1 MFNIRT
7 HEQLQAH
14 LSRTGDLSVTTLE
27 DLDLDVSAVPSL
39 AEAHLNGCRF
49 AEGSEMPAE
58 LSETLFVDCTLRR
71 LRFNSASL
79 YRARFVRCDLSG
91 SEFRGCDLS
100 AASFVDCHWDGVT
113 LQDCDVDA
121 TQLPAVSA

>member
-7 HEQLQAH
+7 HEQLQTHFA
-14 LSRTGDLSVTTLE
+14 RAGDLSVTTLE

-39 AEAHLNGCRF
+39 AGAHLHGCRF
-49 AEGSEMPAE
+49 TEESEMPADM
-58 LSETLFVDCTLRR
+58 SETLFVDCTLRR
-71 LRFNSASL
+71 LRFSEASL

-100 AASFVDCHWDGVT
+100 AASFVDCRWDGVT

-121 TQLPAVSA
+121 TQLPVSA

>member
-14 LSRTGDLSVTTLE
+14 LARTGDLSVTTLD

-39 AEAHLNGCRF
+39 AEAHLRACRF
-49 AEGSEMPAE
+49 AEGSEMPADM
-58 LSETLFVDCTLRR
+58 SETLFVDCTLRR
-71 LRFNSASL
+71 LRFNAASL

-91 SEFRGCDLS
+91 SEFVGCDLS
-100 AASFVDCHWDGVT
+100 AASFVECRWDGVT

-121 TQLPAVSA
+121 TQLPVSA

>member
-7 HEQLQAH
+7 HEQLQTH
-14 LSRTGDLSVTTLE
+14 LARTGDLSVTTLE

-39 AEAHLNGCRF
+39 AEAHLSGCRF
-49 AEGSEMPAE
+49 AEDSEMPADM
-58 LSETLFVDCTLRR
+58 SETLFVDCTLRR
-71 LRFNSASL
+71 LRFNQASL

-100 AASFVDCHWDGVT
+100 AASFVDCRWDGVT
-113 LQDCDVDA
+113 LHDCDVDA
-121 TQLPAVSA
+121 TQLPVSA

>member
-1 MFNIRT
+1 MFHIRT
-7 HEQLQAH
+7 NEQLLSH
-14 LSRTGDLSVTTLE
+14 LARTGDLSVTTLE

-39 AEAHLNGCRF
+39 AEAHLRGCRF
-49 AEGSEMPAE
+49 GEGSEMPAE

-71 LRFNSASL
+71 LRFRSASL

-91 SEFRGCDLS
+91 SEFHGCDLS
-100 AASFVDCHWDGVT
+100 AACFVECRWDGVT

-121 TQLPAVSA
+121 TQLPVSA

>member
-7 HEQLQAH
+7 HEQLQSH
-14 LSRTGDLSVTTLE
+14 LARAGDLSVTTLE
-27 DLDLDVSAVPSL
+27 DLDLEVGAVTSL
-39 AEAHLNGCRF
+39 AEAHLRACRF
-49 AEGSEMPAE
+49 TEGSEMPAD
-58 LSETLFVDCTLRR
+58 LSDTLFVDCTLRR

-100 AASFVDCHWDGVT
+100 AASFVECRWDDVT

-121 TQLPAVSA
+121 TQLPVSA